1 MSEITNIDGL
11 RSAAPRASGQAAAAV
26 PETRRGAEVQ
36 STPQDRVELSELGTL
51 LAAAR
56 DLPDIR
62 IEKVI
67 AAREQIL
74 AGTYETPDKIAITVN
89 RLLEDLAG

>member
-11 RSAAPRASGQAAAAV
+11 RSSPPRASSHAPAAV
-26 PETRRGAEVQ
+26 PETRRVAEVQ

>member
-11 RSAAPRASGQAAAAV
+11 RSSAPRASSPATTAV
-26 PETRRGAEVQ
+26 PETRRVAEDQ
-36 STPQDRVELSELGTL
+36 GTPQDRVELSELGTL

-67 AAREQIL
+67 AAREQIQ

-89 RLLEDLAG
+89 RLLADLAG

>member
-1 MSEITNIDGL
+1 MSEITRIDGMG
-11 RSAAPRASGQAAAAV
+11 SPAPGASSHAV
-26 PETRRGAEVQ
+26 VVASEPRKVADADGA
-36 STPQDRVELSELGTL
+36 PQDRVELSELGTL

-67 AAREQIL
+67 AARQQIQ

>member
-11 RSAAPRASGQAAAAV
+11 RSAAPRASGHPAAAV
-26 PETRRGAEVQ
+26 PETRRGTEVQ